1 MENNFR
7 REFSRPV
14 KKSVEK
20 HEKNGV
26 FGQDNAGNTYYSK
39 TMFLVLDQVYY

>member
-20 HEKNGV
+20 QEKME
-26 FGQDNAGNTYYSK
+26 FSAK
-39 TMFLVLDQVYY
+39 TMPETHTIVK